1 MSDISLSRSSEI
13 IKNFLQDVGMSFEVK
28 TLQEST
34 RTADDAA
41 KAIGCEVGQI
51 CKSIIFKDNQ
61 SNKPVLVLASGIN
74 RINEKSIKDFVGEKI
89 LKADADFT
97 REVTGFAIGGIP
109 PIAHRTK
116 IEKVYIIDQ
125 DLKQYESIWA
135 AAGTPNS
142 VFELN
147 FESLVK
153 MTGGVV
159 VSIK

>member
-1 MSDISLSRSSEI
+1 M
-13 IKNFLQDVGMSFEVK
+13 
-28 TLQEST
+28 
-34 RTADDAA
+34 
-41 KAIGCEVGQI
+41 
-51 CKSIIFKDNQ
+51 
-61 SNKPVLVLASGIN
+61 LVLASGIN

-116 IEKVYIIDQ
+116 IEKVYIDQ

>member
-1 MSDISLSRSSEI
+1 MSGSSLSKSSEI
-13 IKNFLQDVGMSFEVK
+13 IKIFLQAEGMSFEIK
-28 TLQEST
+28 TLQESA

-41 KAIGCEVGQI
+41 KAIGCAVGQI
-51 CKSIIFKDNQ
+51 CKSIIFKAKPGNE
-61 SNKPVLVLASGIN
+61 PVLVLASGIN

-89 LKADADFT
+89 SKADADFT
-97 REVTGFAIGGIP
+97 KEVTGFAIGGIP

-116 IEKVYIIDQ
+116 IEKIYIDE

-147 FESLVK
+147 FESLVE
-153 MTGGVV
+153 MIGGVV

>member
-51 CKSIIFKDNQ
+51 CKSIIFKAKQ
-61 SNKPVLVLASGIN
+61 SNEPVLVLASGIN

-89 LKADADFT
+89 LKANADFT

-116 IEKVYIIDQ
+116 IEKVYIDQ

-153 MTGGVV
+153 MTGGLV

>member
-116 IEKVYIIDQ
+116 IEKVYIDQ

>member
-13 IKNFLQDVGMSFEVK
+13 IKNFLQDIGMSFEVK

-34 RTADDAA
+34 RTADDGA

-51 CKSIIFKDNQ
+51 CKSIIFKAKQ

-116 IEKVYIIDQ
+116 IEKVYIDQ

>member
-13 IKNFLQDVGMSFEVK
+13 IKNFLQDIGMSFEVK

-51 CKSIIFKDNQ
+51 CNSIIFKAKQ
-61 SNKPVLVLASGIN
+61 SNEPVLVLASGIN

-116 IEKVYIIDQ
+116 IEKVYIDQ

>member
-1 MSDISLSRSSEI
+1 MSARSLSKSSEI
-13 IKNFLQDVGMSFEVK
+13 IKNFLQDAGMSFEVK
-28 TLQEST
+28 TLQESA

-41 KAIGCEVGQI
+41 KAIGCTVGQI
-51 CKSIIFKDNQ
+51 CKSIIFKAKQ

-89 LKADADFT
+89 SKADADFT
-97 REVTGFAIGGIP
+97 REITGFAIGGIP

-116 IEKVYIIDQ
+116 IEKAYIDE

>member
-51 CKSIIFKDNQ
+51 CKSIIFKSKQ

-116 IEKVYIIDQ
+116 IEKVYIDQ